1 MYHLRIANARTYLA
15 GVNYYGKIETL
26 QSEHNDLL
34 KGAEEYFKLNE
45 YDEFDRVLVGVA
57 RHHLENERGVM

>member
-1 MYHLRIANARTYLA
+1 LYHLRIANARTYLA

-26 QSEHNDLL
+26 QSEYTDLL
-34 KGAEEYFKLNE
+34 KGYFKLNE

-57 RHHLENERGVM
+57 RAKAPFRK

>member
-1 MYHLRIANARTYLA
+1 LHHLRIANGRTYLA

-34 KGAEEYFKLNE
+34 KGYLKLKE

-57 RHHLENERGVM
+57 PFRK